1 MNGTRPATKWRCISA
16 RLGSAATNPP
26 PGRSAGTVSGTCASD
41 AQNYPFSRTSTKDPC
56 SRHGFA
62 DRGKPR
68 QTPRRRARRSRCV
81 REIQGETIIL
91 AGGTSGLAAEWP
103 RPRSGAYARRRR
115 RPEKSGASCCARL
128 NRPPGQRVACRHTGV
143 GRRKPLGR
151 PDVIG
156 RGSPSAAFS
165 RGGLSIQTVE
175 FVQFRF
181 RFIESICITSR
192 KWKFRV
198 YIGDDT

>member
-91 AGGTSGLAAEWP
+91 AGGTPGLAAEWP

-143 GRRKPLGR
+143 RGAAQAARMPLCHRERVALSRFFTRRPLDTNRGVR
-151 PDVIG
+151 PVSLPLH
-156 RGSPSAAFS
+156 R
-165 RGGLSIQTVE
+165 E
-175 FVQFRF
+175 
-181 RFIESICITSR
+181 
-192 KWKFRV
+192 
-198 YIGDDT
+198 YMHN